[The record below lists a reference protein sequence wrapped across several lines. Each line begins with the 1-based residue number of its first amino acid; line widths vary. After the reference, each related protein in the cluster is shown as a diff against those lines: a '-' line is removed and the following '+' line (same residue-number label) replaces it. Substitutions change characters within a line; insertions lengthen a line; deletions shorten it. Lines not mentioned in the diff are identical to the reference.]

1 MLGTYEGKGSV
12 AQVVA
17 KQLLDI
23 AQNYGGIDE
32 LYPVVF
38 RTLVGREVE
47 EQFLE
52 PVVHVILQFHF
63 FLEQG
68 FQGVFVDDFSV
79 CRELLVDVFGSVV
92 EDASEFG
99 RVDFGAYFFGGCQ
112 SCYVLIIEFQRT
124 VQIAVQG

>member
-1 MLGTYEGKGSV
+1 M

-38 RTLVGREVE
+38 RTLVSREME

-52 PVVHVILQFHF
+52 SVVHVIL
-63 FLEQG
+63 
-68 FQGVFVDDFSV
+68 
-79 CRELLVDVFGSVV
+79 
-92 EDASEFG
+92 
-99 RVDFGAYFFGGCQ
+99 
-112 SCYVLIIEFQRT
+112 
-124 VQIAVQG
+124 